1 MTCPFFTAAEQL
13 MDWILFVVIAST
25 AMSDSKAVHT
35 SAVPMANQQ
44 LCTAARDKLAEAYKK
59 VQSPNFAFIGE
70 CLQAR

>member
-1 MTCPFFTAAEQL
+1 VEWTHSA
-13 MDWILFVVIAST
+13 VIAST
-25 AMSDSKAVHT
+25 ALSDNKAVIT
-35 SAVPMANQQ
+35 AAVPMASQE

>member
-1 MTCPFFTAAEQL
+1 MFERKAAESANL
-13 MDWILFVVIAST
+13 N
-25 AMSDSKAVHT
+25 T
-35 SAVPMANQQ
+35 SAVPMASQQ